1 MTMTFEPAGP
11 ERDVQVRESVAIDG
25 APVSYVVVLAAVV
38 AGLAFV
44 PLSVVLG
51 SGKSFPMSQG
61 IYPLVGWILGP
72 IAGAV
77 ANGVGALVGVL
88 IAPHTTTIPVAT
100 VFGATMGGLAA
111 GLMHTKEP
119 RRWWWLPLA
128 LAFTGMYALYA
139 GRAMLVNEV
148 RIFAILLGS
157 FIDWSA
163 LLLFWLPTRKLAG
176 RWIQNERPYKVGLG
190 LFLGTWIVAGLVHL
204 STGVIVYFIF
214 DWPEGVW
221 LGMAPLAPVEHLI
234 RCGVGAVMGGG
245 VIAGLRAIG
254 LVKPSWAVY

>member
-1 MTMTFEPAGP
+1 MSFEPTGP
-11 ERDVQVRESVAIDG
+11 ERDIQIRDRVSIDG
-25 APVSYVVVLAAVV
+25 APIPYVVVLATVV

-72 IAGAV
+72 LAGAV
-77 ANGVGALVGVL
+77 ADGVGALVGVL
-88 IAPHTTTIPVAT
+88 IAPHTTTIPAAT
-100 VFGATMGGLAA
+100 VLGATMGGLAA
-111 GLMHTKEP
+111 GVMNVKGS

-128 LAFTGMYALYA
+128 VVFTVMYVLYA
-139 GRAMLVNEV
+139 GRAMLVNGV
-148 RIFAILLGS
+148 RLFAILLGS

-163 LLLFWLPTRKLAG
+163 LLLFWLPIRTLAG
-176 RWIQNERPYKVGLG
+176 RWIHDDRPYKVGLG

-221 LGMAPLAPVEHLI
+221 LGMAPLAPIEHLI

-254 LVKPSWAVY
+254 LVKPAWSVY

>member
-1 MTMTFEPAGP
+1 MSFEPTGR

-25 APVSYVVVLAAVV
+25 APVSYVIVLAAVV

-61 IYPLVGWILGP
+61 IYPLVGWLLGP
-72 IAGAV
+72 VAGAV
-77 ANGVGALVGVL
+77 ADGVGALVGVT
-88 IAPHTTTIPVAT
+88 IAPHTTTIPAAT
-100 VFGATMGGLAA
+100 VFGAAMGGLAA
-111 GLMHTKEP
+111 GVMNADRP

-128 LAFTGMYALYA
+128 IVFTVMYGLYA
-139 GRAMLVNEV
+139 GRAMLVNRV
-148 RIFAILLGS
+148 RPFAILLGS

-163 LLLFWLPTRKLAG
+163 LLLFWLPTRTIAG
-176 RWIQNERPYKVGLG
+176 RWIQKEQPYWVGLG

-204 STGVIVYFIF
+204 STGVIVYYIF

-221 LGMAPLAPVEHLI
+221 LGMAPLAPFEHLI

-254 LVKPSWAVY
+254 LVKPKWAVY